1 MNNSVFEKTVENV
14 RKNRYIKL
22 VATESRRYY
31 LVSGPNYHTTKFFTE
46 NLSAIE
52 MKKAQITMNKR
63 VYLGLLILDLS

>member
-1 MNNSVFEKTVENV
+1 MNNSVCEKTVENV
-14 RKNRYIKL
+14 RKHRYIKL

-31 LVSGPNYHTTKFFTE
+31 LVSGPNYDTTKLFTE

>member
-1 MNNSVFEKTVENV
+1 MNNSVFEKTAENV
-14 RKNRYIKL
+14 RKHRYIKF

-31 LVSGPNYHTTKFFTE
+31 LVSGPNYHTTKFFAE

-52 MKKAQITMNKR
+52 MKKAQIIMNKR